1 MIYDLIPPDDPRLH
15 TEIKKCS
22 YDLDRKSLALT
33 LVENMMH
40 YKGIGLSAN
49 QIGIEERAFC
59 MYTDLET
66 QATLTLFNPRIVH
79 KSVREER
86 IVEGCLSFPGEEI
99 AVTRPY
105 AIVVKYED
113 EEKKLHKAKFSGITA
128 RVFQH
133 EYEHMIGQD
142 FTQYKKES
150 TYEPAYWQ

>member
-1 MIYDLIPPDDPRLH
+1 
-15 TEIKKCS
+15 
-22 YDLDRKSLALT
+22 
-33 LVENMMH
+33 MH

-86 IVEGCLSFPGEEI
+86 IVEGCLSFPGEEV

>member
-1 MIYDLIPPDDPRLH
+1 MIRNLIPDDDPRLH
-15 TEIKKCS
+15 TKIDKCS
-22 YDLDRKSLALT
+22 YDLDRQSLSLE
-33 LVENMMH
+33 LVENMIH
-40 YKGIGLSAN
+40 HRGIGLSAN

-66 QATLTLFNPRIVH
+66 QATLTLFNPRIVK
-79 KSVREER
+79 KSVRVEK
-86 IVEGCLSFPGEEI
+86 IDEGCLSFPGVEV

-113 EEKKLHKAKFSGITA
+113 VEKKIHKVKFSGLTA

-133 EYEHMIGQD
+133 EYEHMEGQT
-142 FTQYKKES
+142 FLRHQS